1 MKHIRTVQG
10 VSPAGILIT
19 LAGSLL
25 LALPGMTPA
34 QVSELEKHQGRSK
47 WLRSHTGNTTSTTF
61 STYDLLLEILNEAGD
76 LPSWTPLG
84 PTDFISGRT
93 LDNSVSRLG
102 RVNTLAFHPTVRN
115 VIYAGTPGSSLWKGL
130 LTDDGH
136 VRWTP
141 GVSTQQIRE
150 HPQLLAVSGIAL
162 DPQDPNL
169 IYVLTGDGIG
179 GTSQLPA
186 LPSFGVMKSLDGG
199 TTWKSTE
206 LIDIWKAESNVPPF
220 GLKLVMDPC
229 NSKVLFVVANKGIFR
244 TVDGAATWERVESG
258 HFRDFEFQPSPTD
271 CSESTAV
278 MYAAS
283 LAKIYRS
290 TDGGR
295 NWIERPIPLPK
306 DLSAAAA
313 EGLSYIELAVTP
325 AEPDWVYAVVGEVDQ
340 GLIGVYRS
348 RDLANEFVLRSST
361 PNILGSRI
369 QGDRPGA
376 LAFFGGSLA
385 VSPSDAEDVTVGRMN
400 TWRSKDG
407 GSTWCITSFWQPL
420 GYIPFVH
427 ADVHALEFKKIET
440 AEAVTYDLFAA
451 TDGGVSRAANALAP
465 PSYDASCGFEWE
477 DVSAGLRIT
486 QTYRV
491 CGSPTENDLIYLGSQ
506 DNGTYRLGGR
516 RECHRERFE
525 SEQAACS
532 VANGDG
538 GMCLIHPLDHSIV
551 YLSKQNGRI
560 LKATDWGRQIVSVTP
575 PVARAALRQQYLTP
589 MAIDPTDPDTIYGC
603 YDDLWRTTDGGSTW
617 RNLSEGSLGTEACEA
632 LDISLSKDGTHR
644 DIYIA
649 KRQTGARL
657 SLVFW
662 SHDDGKTW
670 EGRTVPEEGRP
681 TDFHGGITD
690 LASSV
695 SDPHRAWVTTLA
707 GDPEADFGVSSFDA
721 TSGARRTF
729 KHSLARSD
737 LSIKPEDP
745 LTIVHAGETQGGCD
759 QLFIGTRSGVFYGR
773 CEYSECSE
781 NDECDEVSCQ
791 WAPFMD
797 IPLLILDLEIHLDS
811 DNQPTRLL
819 AASYGQ
825 GVWALDA
832 PLSYVEE
839 IFPSEG
845 ANPCGR

>member
-1 MKHIRTVQG
+1 MKHIRTTLE
-10 VSPAGILIT
+10 VSPARSLIALT
-19 LAGSLL
+19 GLLL
-25 LALPGMTPA
+25 LALPEIARA
-34 QVSELEKHQGRSK
+34 QDSGLEKHQRRSE
-47 WLRSHTGNTTSTTF
+47 WLIGHAGNTTAMTF
-61 STYDLLLEILNEAGD
+61 RTYVNILNEAGD

-84 PTDFISGRT
+84 PTDFISGQT

-102 RVNTLAFHPTVRN
+102 RVNTLAFHPTAQN

-130 LTDDGH
+130 LDANGL
-136 VRWTP
+136 VEWTP

-150 HPQLLAVSGIAL
+150 YPQLLAVSGIAL
-162 DPQDPNL
+162 DPQDPDL

-186 LPSFGVMKSLDGG
+186 LPSFGVMKSSDGG
-199 TTWKSTE
+199 QTWKPTG
-206 LIDIWKAESNVPPF
+206 LVDLWKAESRVPPF

-229 NSKVLFVVANKGIFR
+229 NSKVLFVVANAGIFR
-244 TVDGAATWERVESG
+244 TVDGAATWERVETG
-258 HFRDFEFQPSPTD
+258 HFRDFEFRPPSTT
-271 CSESTAV
+271 CSESTEV

-283 LAKIYRS
+283 LAMIYRS
-290 TDGGR
+290 MDGGQSWKEHR
-295 NWIERPIPLPK
+295 LPLPRS
-306 DLSAAAA
+306 LTAAAA
-313 EGLSYIELAVTP
+313 AGLSYVELAVTP
-325 AEPDWVYAVVGEVDQ
+325 AEPDWIYAVVGEVEQ

-348 RDLANEFVLRSST
+348 RDLGEEFTLRSST

-385 VSPSDAEDVTVGRMN
+385 VSPIDAEDVTVGRMN

-427 ADVHALEFKKIET
+427 ADVHALEFKRRET
-440 AEAVTYDLFAA
+440 SDGVAYDLYAA
-451 TDGGVSRAANALAP
+451 TDGGVSRAANVF
-465 PSYDASCGFEWE
+465 ASSSDPTNCGFDWE

-491 CGSPTENDLIYLGSQ
+491 CGSPKGDDLIYLGSQ
-506 DNGTYRLGGR
+506 DNGTYRLGGHK
-516 RECHRERFE
+516 ECHQDRIE

-532 VANGDG
+532 IANGDG
-538 GMCLIHPLDHSIV
+538 GMCLIHPFDHSIV

-560 LKATDWGRQIVSVTP
+560 LKATNWGRQIVSVTP
-575 PVARAALRQQYLTP
+575 PVARTALSQQYLTP
-589 MAIDPTDPDTIYGC
+589 MAIDPIDPETIYGC
-603 YDDLWRTTDGGSTW
+603 YDDLWKTTDGGSTW
-617 RNLSEGSLGTEACEA
+617 QNLSQGSLGNEACEA
-632 LDISLSKDGTHR
+632 LDLALSKDESHR
-644 DIYIA
+644 DIYVA

-670 EGRTVPEEGRP
+670 EGRTIPEMGRA

-690 LASSV
+690 IVSSV
-695 SDPHRAWVTTLA
+695 SNPHRAWVTTLA
-707 GDPEADFGVSSFDA
+707 GDTEADFGVSSFDA

-745 LTIVHAGETQGGCD
+745 LTIVHAGETEGGCD
-759 QLFIGTRSGVFYGR
+759 RLFIGTRSGVFYGR

-781 NDECDEVSCQ
+781 YDECEEVSCQ
-791 WAPFMD
+791 WTPFME
-797 IPLLILDLEIHLDS
+797 IPVLILDLEIHFDS
-811 DNQPTRLL
+811 GLRPTRVL

-825 GVWALDA
+825 GVWKLDD
-832 PLSYVEE
+832 PLSYVEDL
-839 IFPSEG
+839 SLTEG
-845 ANPCGR
+845 SNPCGK